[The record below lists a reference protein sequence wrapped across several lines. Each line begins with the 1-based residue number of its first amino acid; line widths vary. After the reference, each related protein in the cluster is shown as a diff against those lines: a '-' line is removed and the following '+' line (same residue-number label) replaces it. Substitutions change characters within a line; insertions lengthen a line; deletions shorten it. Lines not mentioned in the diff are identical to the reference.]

1 MSEDGTVLLDA
12 AEPLPLKMA
21 ASCYGSDGQRFA
33 IAGGF
38 VKENFFAD
46 SGQYL
51 KAVVAWDGSS
61 DTWQFSQAELPVRR
75 SH

>member
-21 ASCYGSDGQRFA
+21 SSCYGSDGQRFA
-33 IAGGF
+33 IAGGL
-38 VKENFFAD
+38 VKENFSAD
-46 SGQYL
+46 SGQVL

-61 DTWQFSQAELPVRR
+61 DAWQFSQAELPVRR